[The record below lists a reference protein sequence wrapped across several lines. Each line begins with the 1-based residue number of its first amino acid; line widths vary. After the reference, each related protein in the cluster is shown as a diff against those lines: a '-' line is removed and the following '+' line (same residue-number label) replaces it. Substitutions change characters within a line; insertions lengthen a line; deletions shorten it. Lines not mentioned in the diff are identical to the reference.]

1 MVTQVTLLRK
11 EDLESLVKTL
21 EINVQALKS
30 REIDNVIE
38 SLKKLKNNIEENLKG
53 GSINV

>member
-1 MVTQVTLLRK
+1 MAIEVTLVRK
-11 EDLESLVKTL
+11 EDLESLVNTL
-21 EINVQALKS
+21 EMNIQALEN
-30 REIDNVIE
+30 REINSVIE

>member
-21 EINVQALKS
+21 EINVQALKN